1 MTKKQI
7 TTATLSPATERRRW
21 FITILFRGAAL
32 ASPLMLDELIMIRFG
47 DTIAADYTAWRNL
60 TLLIA
65 VGATAGLQMRALE
78 LTQDAH
84 EPTRATMRALL
95 SKWHLAVLPILMIG
109 LALAWGIRFLSAEE
123 TLVSVAAGIALAG
136 LLVGI
141 ELHRVAG
148 NIVRYA
154 LLLPIGILS
163 ALIMTPFLWAPS
175 GLEGIDLAIGQT
187 LGFWFLFCASY
198 LSLPRDNTPQPA
210 PNLTYPEVAKL
221 SIVAASPM
229 LASGLLPALLRAA
242 QLHSAAVAINLALR
256 LGTMVAVPLVFLLT
270 RFPEILRQR
279 TQENPKTN
287 PLLVATPYRKP
298 LILVSFTLFVLVI
311 CVASIQ
317 PLGPNL
323 SRMELLGATLIIGTA
338 ALVNVGVG
346 PVKLSLTILGE
357 TSKLFQATLLS
368 SAILLLSLPL
378 AYTGIYGAAS
388 TAALFIISTN
398 LLLYGQLRRA
408 V

>member
-1 MTKKQI
+1 MAKKQI
-7 TTATLSPATERRRW
+7 TTATLSPTPERRRW
-21 FITILFRGAAL
+21 LITILFRGSAL
-32 ASPLMLDELIMIRFG
+32 ASPLMLDELMMMRFG

-65 VGATAGLQMRALE
+65 IGASAGLQMRALE
-78 LTQDAH
+78 LTQVSH
-84 EPTRATMRALL
+84 NPTRATMRALL
-95 SKWHLAVLPILMIG
+95 RKWHLAGLPLLVVG
-109 LALAWGIRFLSAEE
+109 LALAWSVSFLSTVE
-123 TLVSVAAGIALAG
+123 TMISVAAGVALAG
-136 LLVGI
+136 LLVGV

-154 LLLPIGILS
+154 LLLPIGIFS
-163 ALIMTPFLWAPS
+163 ALAMAPFLWTPS
-175 GLEGIDLAIGQT
+175 GFNGIDLAIGQT
-187 LGFWFLFCASY
+187 LGFWVIFCASY
-198 LSLPRDNTPQPA
+198 LLLPSDSTRLPA
-210 PNLTYPEVAKL
+210 PDLSYREVTKL

-242 QLHSAAVAINLALR
+242 QMHSAAVAINLALR
-256 LGTMVAVPLVFLLT
+256 LGAMVSVPLVFLLT

-279 TQENPKTN
+279 TLENPKTN
-287 PLLVATPYRKP
+287 PLLVAVPYRKP
-298 LILVSFTLFVLVI
+298 LIAISATLFAIVI
-311 CVASIQ
+311 LVASIQ

-323 SRMELLGATLIIGTA
+323 SRIELIGATTIIGIA
-338 ALVNVGVG
+338 ALVNVAVG

-357 TSKLFQATLLS
+357 TGKLFRATLLS
-368 SAILLLSLPL
+368 TSILLLTLPL
-378 AYTGIYGAAS
+378 AYTGIYGAAM